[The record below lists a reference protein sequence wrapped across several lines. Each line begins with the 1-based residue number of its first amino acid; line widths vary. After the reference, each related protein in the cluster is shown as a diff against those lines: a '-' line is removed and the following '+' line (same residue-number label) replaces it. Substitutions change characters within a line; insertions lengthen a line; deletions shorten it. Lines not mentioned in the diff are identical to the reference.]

1 MLPLPAARNGHHYR
15 KPSNGH
21 CASPCVTATGPQVWA
36 LKVLPKKKGT
46 IPPAFHT
53 TITPAV
59 VNDRQKYRKGKGMV
73 FAGGFYFRFLPAT
86 KSLQVLSCPQQTF
99 LHPRLWRGQWRPDF
113 QSEVPQDR
121 QDRKPFCLFLPHT
134 WSGRDETTQDKKFGT
149 FFWTALTPALTKL
162 YNTTTDS
169 PGLQRSKE
177 DFAAFCPE
185 LLVIYK
191 FQYSIIIL
199 NGISPQQNHKC
210 VISIISSLHGHY
222 RNQQISRYRACL
234 TTALTRKHCQMAVG
248 QDFVVL
254 QYMDPT
260 NLCRTSCCKITAT
273 NF

>member
-15 KPSNGH
+15 RPSNGH

-36 LKVLPKKKGT
+36 LKVLPKKKRT
-46 IPPAFHT
+46 IPP

-149 FFWTALTPALTKL
+149 FFELLWPQHWQSSITPLQTALAYSGAK
-162 YNTTTDS
+162 
-169 PGLQRSKE
+169 RI
-177 DFAAFCPE
+177 
-185 LLVIYK
+185 LL
-191 FQYSIIIL
+191 
-199 NGISPQQNHKC
+199 P
-210 VISIISSLHGHY
+210 
-222 RNQQISRYRACL
+222 
-234 TTALTRKHCQMAVG
+234 
-248 QDFVVL
+248 FVQSFL
-254 QYMDPT
+254 
-260 NLCRTSCCKITAT
+260 SFT
-273 NF
+273 NFSTA